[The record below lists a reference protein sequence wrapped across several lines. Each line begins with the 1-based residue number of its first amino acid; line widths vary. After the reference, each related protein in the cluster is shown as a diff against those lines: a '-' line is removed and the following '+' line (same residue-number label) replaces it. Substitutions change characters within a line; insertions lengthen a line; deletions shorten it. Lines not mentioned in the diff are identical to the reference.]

1 MTPLRISITTLAAA
15 LGAALVIALLA
26 AGSVALAVGTATDVR
41 VPGLIHVTAGTG
53 NDLASASFGN
63 GVLLW
68 FAGIAALLTA
78 AGLARPW
85 LVHRPTA
92 RRQTARWPR
101 GGA

>member
-1 MTPLRISITTLAAA
+1 MNPLRISITALAAV

-26 AGSVALAVGTATDVR
+26 AGSVVLAVGTARDVR
-41 VPGLIHVTAGTG
+41 VPGLIQVTAGAG
-53 NDLASASFGN
+53 DDLASASFGS

-85 LVHRPTA
+85 LV
-92 RRQTARWPR
+92 RRQTARRPR
-101 GGA
+101 RDA